1 MTYTVTIPLEVVNAT
16 HPGGYFELYMKR
28 RQEGFTSKEAW
39 SAVESELQSYGLPG
53 RYSSYESF
61 RRHLY
66 KMPRILREWRCA
78 MAQVVTVGNV

>member
-16 HPGGYFELYMKR
+16 HPGGYFELYAKR
-28 RQEGFTSKEAW
+28 RQEGLTSKEAW

-61 RRHLY
+61 RVCLRS
-66 KMPRILREWRCA
+66 MPKILKAWRCE
-78 MAQVVTVGNV
+78 MSQTINFGI